1 MADKY
6 YVKLPGGAIIHHTD
20 GSSEYYAYGQE
31 IDLSVVAEHAKKN
44 LDRVADNQQRV
55 VEDLNVDLAREAA
68 AEEPAAKAAVP
79 GNYDELDED
88 EAASLVAGLPV
99 ASQIEVVKHEI
110 LHKNRAKVLDAA
122 SNEARES
129 AGGDVKQLSAKGAK
143 TSKRRGR
150 KSVPV
155 KKAEPAETPEPSD
168 S

>member
-6 YVKLPGGAIIHHTD
+6 FVKLPGGAIIHHAD
-20 GSSEYYAYGQE
+20 GGSEYYAYGQE
-31 IDLSVVAEHAKKN
+31 IDLSVLPEYVKDN
-44 LDRVADNQQRV
+44 IDRVADHQQRV
-55 VEDLNVDLAREAA
+55 AEDVNDLAREAA

-110 LHKNRAKVLDAA
+110 LHKNRAKVLDGA
-122 SNEARES
+122 SSEAREA

-150 KSVPV
+150 KSLPA
-155 KKAEPAETPEPSD
+155 KKVEPAETPEPSD